1 MLALTVTHNPDL
13 TFLPCL
19 RLDQGRVRQLL
30 GCLRDPH
37 LVLTTERFKKYQGQ
51 GPDEGYLKGVYVDLG
66 FWDSGFLLRHL
77 A

>member
-1 MLALTVTHNPDL
+1 M
-13 TFLPCL
+13 
-19 RLDQGRVRQLL
+19 RQLL